1 MILKRYL
8 LLSLLPFVTIY
19 FVGCVIEKTKG
30 GLHIYQKSNLLNTP
44 NGYCVGKHK
53 KFKLKDKFQL
63 PDTSILSSNFL
74 YINKNNKESWF
85 KFYKNGKVVLG
96 FNSKI
101 PLSDYD
107 KIWGWGGYYKIDGTT
122 ITIEMSYT
130 QDSYQWSNLY
140 ITGKIFGDTLKFYKD
155 RYIKTGS
162 NIHHFTSEKNHYPPP
177 DSHYYILGRDS
188 FKLKE
193 PDW

>member
-1 MILKRYL
+1 MILKRYFLLL
-8 LLSLLPFVTIY
+8 LLSFVAIY
-19 FVGCVIEKTKG
+19 FGGCVIEKVKG
-30 GLHIYQKSNLLNTP
+30 GHHIYLKSNLLVTP
-44 NGYCVGKHK
+44 NGYCVGKNR

-63 PDTSILSSNFL
+63 PDTGILSSDFL
-74 YINKNNKESWF
+74 YKCGNTSWF

-101 PLSDYD
+101 PLSENDT
-107 KIWGWGGYYKIDGTT
+107 IWGWGGYYKIDGTT

-140 ITGKIFGDTLKFYKD
+140 ITGKILGDTLKFYKD
-155 RYIKTGS
+155 RYIKTGG
-162 NIHHFTSEKNHYPPP
+162 NIHHFTSEKNYPPP
-177 DSHYYILGRDS
+177 ESHYYIMGRDS